1 MFDNAT
7 NPAPAT
13 APGFC
18 LDSVALSGLRRFSD
32 DTESLA
38 RSWSLAPVTPMDWVI
53 DPAPIANE
61 GAEGGFFV
69 TSGHIRGYAKPRK
82 RHAADPMSRPLAAY
96 EKIVSDL
103 AFLLRL
109 PVPPV
114 TLFLRATAPG
124 LEARHHAVS
133 AVPFAGHTS
142 WRKTLEQPGMA
153 AHVRQFTAPVMS
165 AMAAFDTWVHAHDHC
180 NNPENLLV
188 SPAGEAPA
196 FAFIDYGQSLLEKW
210 RAGGYKTE
218 FAAPLYD
225 GGTKMDFCALR
236 AAVAAI
242 ETIPDASI
250 RAIVERIPPEFL
262 APAHAQV
269 IIEGLL
275 YRRDHLRA
283 ALAGTCGGLLLDG
296 NTRRLLESRRPAT
309 KDSFRVTI

>member
-1 MFDNAT
+1 M
-7 NPAPAT
+7 PAE
-13 APGFC
+13 
-18 LDSVALSGLRRFSD
+18 LLGLRRFSAEV
-32 DTESLA
+32 ESLA
-38 RSWSLAPVTPMDWVI
+38 RRWSLAPTTPMDWLI

-69 TSGHIRGYAKPRK
+69 TSGRIRGYAKPRK
-82 RHAADPMSRPLAAY
+82 RHAADPLGRPFAAY

-103 AFLLRL
+103 AFLLQL

-114 TLFLRATAPG
+114 TLFERATAPG

-133 AVPFAGHTS
+133 AVPFAGLIS
-142 WRKTLEQPGMA
+142 WRKTLEQPATA

-188 SPAGEAPA
+188 APAAGPPA

-225 GGTKMDFCALR
+225 GATKPDSSSLR

-242 ETIPDASI
+242 ETFPDTSI
-250 RAIVERIPPEFL
+250 RLIVERIPPAFL
-262 APAHAQV
+262 APAHAHI

-275 YRRDHLRA
+275 YRRDHLQA
-283 ALAGTCGGLLLDG
+283 MLAG
-296 NTRRLLESRRPAT
+296 RLSG
-309 KDSFRVTI
+309 